1 MASLG
6 VIKRLRKNARAR
18 AALMPERRLHMIR
31 PYSLL
36 LSGFL
41 ITAACHP
48 MRPPG
53 ATASPPLSEQC
64 RQDLRTV
71 RSAIDAADVYNAE
84 EEPSQTC
91 IARRAA
97 LDALGKADRDCPPA
111 LMQNYAGTR
120 HALVS
125 EVELCSSAAPKE

>member
-1 MASLG
+1 
-6 VIKRLRKNARAR
+6 
-18 AALMPERRLHMIR
+18 MIR
-31 PYSLL
+31 PQSLL

-48 MRPPG
+48 MLPPG
-53 ATASPPLSEQC
+53 ATPPPPLSEQC
-64 RQDLRTV
+64 QQDLRTV

-97 LDALGKADRDCPPA
+97 LHALDKADLDCPPHIT
-111 LMQNYAGTR
+111 QHYAGIR

-125 EVELCSSAAPKE
+125 EVELCSGS